1 MARRAWF
8 RREPIDLG
16 ELAVETIA
24 VLLGVLIALA
34 IDGWHEGRQDRRV
47 VVSADTAVRSEIGAN
62 RRAVAAHAHRLEA
75 MAARMD
81 AAPATG
87 DARPCMGY
95 PGWAGAEPP
104 LLLDTAYEVAVAT
117 GAMAKM
123 PYAHASAIGGA
134 YGAQH
139 YVQAVYDRIGAML
152 LAERPVARTQCTGIV
167 REMARA
173 SAQLGA
179 RYDKLLATPPP
190 SP

>member
-1 MARRAWF
+1 VARRPWF

-34 IDGWHEGRQDRRV
+34 IDGWHENRQDARV
-47 VVSADTAVRSEIGAN
+47 VGSADAAVRGEIAAN
-62 RRAVAAHAHRLEA
+62 RRAVAAHARRLEA

-81 AAPATG
+81 AAPATPA
-87 DARPCMGY
+87 ARPCMGY

-123 PYAHASAIGGA
+123 PYVQASAIGGT
-134 YGAQH
+134 YGAQR
-139 YVQAVYDRIGAML
+139 YVQGTYDKIGAML
-152 LAERPVARTQCTGIV
+152 LGERPVGRSQCIGIV

-173 SAQLGA
+173 STQLGA
-179 RYDKLLATPPP
+179 RYDALLATPPP